1 MTDLPLSGGALPRD
15 VAATRADF
23 HLKNISWGAIFA
35 GVAVALVVQVLLTML
50 GVGIGLATLD
60 PGTGDNPS
68 LTTFSV
74 VSAGWYAVSGIV
86 AAFAGGLVAARM
98 SGKDIAQLG
107 GLHGL
112 VAWAVT
118 TLMVLYL
125 LTSSIGSVIGGTF
138 SGVATAVGGVSQ
150 TVAETAAPALA
161 DANPLD
167 ALERQVQASGN
178 DPEALRA
185 AAVNAM
191 RALATSDEAGMEA
204 ARQQAVQA
212 LANARSIPVPEA
224 EAQVAQMEQQY
235 RETVAQAEEMATE
248 TADAAAKTV
257 STGALAAFVALLAG
271 AAAAWIGGQ
280 MGIVERRP
288 TARL

>member
-1 MTDLPLSGGALPRD
+1 MTDLPLSSGSVPRD
-15 VAATRADF
+15 VGATRADF

-74 VSAGWYAVSGIV
+74 VSAGWYAVSGII

-107 GLHGL
+107 ALHGL
-112 VAWAVT
+112 IAWAVT
-118 TLMVLYL
+118 TLLVLYL
-125 LTSSIGSVIGGTF
+125 LTSSIGSLVGGTF
-138 SGVATAVGGVSQ
+138 SGVASAVGGVSQ
-150 TVAETAAPALA
+150 TVAEAAAPALA

-191 RALATSDEAGMEA
+191 RALATSDEAGMEV

-235 RETVAQAEEMATE
+235 RETVAQAEAMATE
-248 TADAAAKTV
+248 TADAAAKAV

-271 AAAAWIGGQ
+271 AAAAWIGGR
-280 MGIVERRP
+280 MGIGEHRP
-288 TARL
+288 APRF